1 MNIEQDPAL
10 AVVHHIAQAPES
22 ELPRIFEDLRRQKR
36 LSDTIRQLNQL
47 FAEPVYRELAETAL
61 KRLGFRHS
69 G

>member
-47 FAEPVYRELAETAL
+47 LAEPVYRELAETAL